1 MKLYFLR
8 HGKADWPDW
17 DRPDDERPL
26 NKEGKR
32 EMERIARFL
41 RKLNIEPAVVLSSP
55 LPRARQ
61 TVEYAAAELGVEL
74 REEAALG
81 KGFSLTRLRALLK
94 RAKGGDLM
102 IVGHEPDFSTV
113 IRALTGGDVRLGK
126 GGLARVDLEHG
137 TAINGRLIWLI
148 PPKVARM

>member
-1 MKLYFLR
+1 
-8 HGKADWPDW
+8 
-17 DRPDDERPL
+17 
-26 NKEGKR
+26 
-32 EMERIARFL
+32 
-41 RKLNIEPAVVLSSP
+41 VLSSP

-61 TVEYAAAELGVEL
+61 TAEYAAAELGVEL

-81 KGFSLTRLRALLK
+81 KAFSLTKLRALLK

-113 IRALTGGDVRLGK
+113 IRALTGGDVRLGN

-148 PPKVARM
+148 PSKVARM